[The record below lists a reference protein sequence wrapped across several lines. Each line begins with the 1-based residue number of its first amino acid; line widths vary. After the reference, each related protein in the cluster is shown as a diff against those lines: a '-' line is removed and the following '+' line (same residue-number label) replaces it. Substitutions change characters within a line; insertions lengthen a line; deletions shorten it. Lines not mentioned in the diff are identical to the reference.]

1 MLEVKKQPK
10 ETTQRVVARFIQ
22 AVKKSGILIEAKK
35 RMFRE
40 RPLSKFKKKKSA
52 LHRLKKKAEY
62 ERLEKIKK

>member
-1 MLEVKKQPK
+1 
-10 ETTQRVVARFIQ
+10 
-22 AVKKSGILIEAKK
+22 
-35 RMFRE
+35 MFRE